1 MGLGKTVQTVSFMN
15 WLRCD
20 RGQAGP
26 FLVVVPLS
34 TLPAWAETFDNWT
47 PDANYVIY
55 NGKEVSRHIIR
66 DYELLVDGNPKRPKF
81 NILLTSY
88 EYILSDATFLA
99 TIKWQFLAVDEAHRL
114 KNRES
119 QLYQKLLDFKAPS
132 RLLITGTPVQNT
144 LGELSALMDF
154 LMPGQLNIEENMDLT
169 EEAAG
174 AKIHDLTNMIQPY
187 ILRRTKA
194 KVENDL
200 PPKTEKIIRVE
211 LSDVQLEYY
220 KNILTRNYAALNE
233 GSRGQKQSLL
243 NIMME
248 LKKASNH
255 PYMFPNAEE
264 KILKGSERREDQL
277 KGLIASSG
285 KMMLLDRLLTKLKP
299 DGHRVLIF
307 SQMVKMLDIIG
318 DYLQLRG
325 HQFQRLDGTIA
336 AGPRRMAIDH
346 FNAPGS
352 QDFCFLLSTRAGGL
366 GINLMTADTVIIF
379 DSDWNPQADLQAM
392 ARAHRIGQKKP
403 VSIYRLVSKETVE
416 EEVLE
421 RARNKLMLEFITI
434 QRGVTDK
441 ERKELREKAVRAGK
455 IDDPKSSEDI
465 SRILKKRGQKMFEQ
479 SGNQQ
484 KLEELD
490 IDSVLENAEEHK
502 TEVPEGMDAD
512 GGEDFLKSFEY
523 TDVKIDLEWD
533 DIIPK
538 DQLEG
543 IKAEEEKRAHEE
555 YLAKMIEE
563 SAPRKA
569 ALKNTAEYEREQ
581 RLAKKR
587 QRDQAKQAELD
598 EKREAAA
605 NLADPKRELNEKE
618 ARNLF
623 KAFLRY
629 GSLEERGEELIK
641 EARLVGRDI
650 EVLRTAIKSIVDES
664 ERLLKEENARIEA
677 MERESNKPL
686 TKKDKKAVLFDYLG
700 VKRLNAETVVER
712 PGEMR
717 MLRELIN
724 ATSDFKNFRVPDA
737 SKAASYNCPWG
748 AREDGMLL
756 VGIHRHGYGA
766 WVPIRDDEELGL
778 KDKFFLEEHRVD
790 KKEERIKGEEKA
802 AKAPGAVHLV
812 RRADYL
818 LSVLKAKY
826 SDNQAA
832 KRAVEN
838 HHRNNKK
845 ERINGHKRSDTRG
858 SVSAS
863 PAPAGKK
870 ARQPETSRNREKE
883 RDRSHSHSHIHN
895 DRDRD
900 HRRSVSPGFKG
911 VKRKPEDRHHGERPS
926 KHHRKSDGGQAK
938 PSRSNDTELLL
949 KLVFRPISSNL
960 ETIQNATK
968 KNEPSQKARA
978 RTMKAQLKIIG
989 EFIEKATQEDETF
1002 KNLNAELWYAHRY

>member
-1 MGLGKTVQTVSFMN
+1 MG
-15 WLRCD
+15 R
-20 RGQAGP
+20 
-26 FLVVVPLS
+26 
-34 TLPAWAETFDNWT
+34 
-47 PDANYVIY
+47 
-55 NGKEVSRHIIR
+55 
-66 DYELLVDGNPKRPKF
+66 
-81 NILLTSY
+81 
-88 EYILSDATFLA
+88 
-99 TIKWQFLAVDEAHRL
+99 
-114 KNRES
+114 
-119 QLYQKLLDFKAPS
+119 
-132 RLLITGTPVQNT
+132 
-144 LGELSALMDF
+144 
-154 LMPGQLNIEENMDLT
+154 
-169 EEAAG
+169 
-174 AKIHDLTNMIQPY
+174 
-187 ILRRTKA
+187 
-194 KVENDL
+194 
-200 PPKTEKIIRVE
+200 
-211 LSDVQLEYY
+211 
-220 KNILTRNYAALNE
+220 
-233 GSRGQKQSLL
+233 
-243 NIMME
+243 
-248 LKKASNH
+248 
-255 PYMFPNAEE
+255 
-264 KILKGSERREDQL
+264 
-277 KGLIASSG
+277 
-285 KMMLLDRLLTKLKP
+285 
-299 DGHRVLIF
+299 
-307 SQMVKMLDIIG
+307 
-318 DYLQLRG
+318 
-325 HQFQRLDGTIA
+325 
-336 AGPRRMAIDH
+336 
-346 FNAPGS
+346 
-352 QDFCFLLSTRAGGL
+352 
-366 GINLMTADTVIIF
+366 
-379 DSDWNPQADLQAM
+379 
-392 ARAHRIGQKKP
+392 
-403 VSIYRLVSKETVE
+403 
-416 EEVLE
+416 
-421 RARNKLMLEFITI
+421 
-434 QRGVTDK
+434 
-441 ERKELREKAVRAGK
+441 
-455 IDDPKSSEDI
+455 
-465 SRILKKRGQKMFEQ
+465 
-479 SGNQQ
+479 
-484 KLEELD
+484 
-490 IDSVLENAEEHK
+490 
-502 TEVPEGMDAD
+502 
-512 GGEDFLKSFEY
+512 
-523 TDVKIDLEWD
+523 
-533 DIIPK
+533 
-538 DQLEG
+538 
-543 IKAEEEKRAHEE
+543 
-555 YLAKMIEE
+555 
-563 SAPRKA
+563 
-569 ALKNTAEYEREQ
+569 
-581 RLAKKR
+581 
-587 QRDQAKQAELD
+587 
-598 EKREAAA
+598 
-605 NLADPKRELNEKE
+605 
-618 ARNLF
+618 
-623 KAFLRY
+623 
-629 GSLEERGEELIK
+629 
-641 EARLVGRDI
+641 
-650 EVLRTAIKSIVDES
+650 